1 MDNENLNSGRGGGRM
16 YPNNVYVFQGR
27 GVLQTH
33 FFFQRTFAGLDSCLL
48 VDNEDVLSS
57 RCLGDIHT

>member
-1 MDNENLNSGRGGGRM
+1 MDNENLNSGRGSDRM
-16 YPNNVYVFQGR
+16 YPKNVYVFKGR

-33 FFFQRTFAGLDSCLL
+33 FFFQRTFAGLDNCLL